1 MNYSVRGAISLEKNS
16 TFEIEQATC
25 KLLREII
32 AQNDIKI
39 FDITQIIFSATKDI
53 TKAYPAEFARKIG
66 ITHASLLCVQ
76 EMFVEESLPL
86 CIRILLN
93 FNAELGKKIS
103 HVYLGRAKKLRPDLF

>member
-39 FDITQIIFSATKDI
+39 FDITQIIFSANL
-53 TKAYPAEFARKIG
+53 FQ
-66 ITHASLLCVQ
+66 LVQ
-76 EMFVEESLPL
+76 ACRVTE
-86 CIRILLN
+86 
-93 FNAELGKKIS
+93 
-103 HVYLGRAKKLRPDLF
+103 